1 MHVHKEMGDGFN
13 TLAISVLLCDEKTA
27 LSEGTYYRA
36 FLFQPANALHRHPQ
50 RKASAS
56 SAHVA

>member
-1 MHVHKEMGDGFN
+1 MLSKMEMVCTYRAGVIEG
-13 TLAISVLLCDEKTA
+13 VCHEKTA
-27 LSEGTYYRA
+27 LSEGTICRA
-36 FLFQPANALHRHPQ
+36 FLLQPANALHRHPQ